1 MALLTAIWD
10 NRQSIS
16 GVLFFVMFSAPV
28 FYKCWDSAKRGGGVR

>member
-10 NRQSIS
+10 NRQNIS
-16 GVLFFVMFSAPV
+16 GVLIMTMLSAPV